1 MKIAQVSKEK
11 KVSIDS
17 LRYYERIGLIPPV
30 KRLPGGIRD
39 YSEKDLKWLDFMME
53 VRSAGVSIEPLI
65 DYVRLCGEGL
75 HTIPA
80 RRDLWD
86 DECDLLE
93 EKIHALQA
101 TLAQLKGKADHYE
114 ALLKGEN

>member
-11 KVSIDS
+11 HVTIDS

-30 KRLPGGIRD
+30 KRIKGGIRE
-39 YSEKDLKWLDFMME
+39 YSEAGLKWLDFVME

-75 HTIPA
+75 HTVPA
-80 RRDLWD
+80 RRDLWE
-86 DECDLLE
+86 DECELLE
-93 EKIHALQA
+93 KRIRGLQE
-101 TLAQLKGKADHYE
+101 TLAQMRAKMDHYDGMLKG
-114 ALLKGEN
+114 

>member
-11 KVSIDS
+11 HVSIDS

-30 KRLPGGIRD
+30 KRIAGGIRD
-39 YSEKDLKWLDFMME
+39 YSDEDLKWLDFVME

-75 HTIPA
+75 HTVPA
-80 RRDLWD
+80 RRDLWV

-93 EKIHALQA
+93 TRIRGLQE
-101 TLAQLKGKADHYE
+101 TLAQMKGKVGHYDGMLKG
-114 ALLKGEN
+114 

>member
-11 KVSIDS
+11 HISIDS

-30 KRLPGGIRD
+30 KRVKGGIRE
-39 YSEKDLKWLDFMME
+39 YSEEDLKWLDFVME

-75 HTIPA
+75 HTVPA
-80 RRDLWD
+80 RRDLWE
-86 DECDLLE
+86 DECELLE
-93 EKIHALQA
+93 KRIRGLQE
-101 TLAQLKGKADHYE
+101 TLAHMQAKVAHYDGMLKG
-114 ALLKGEN
+114 

>member
-11 KVSIDS
+11 NISLDG

-30 KRLPGGIRD
+30 KRIGGGIRE
-39 YSEKDLKWLDFMME
+39 YSDEDLKWLDFVIE

-75 HTIPA
+75 HTVPA
-80 RRDLWD
+80 RRDLWE

-93 EKIHALQA
+93 KRIRVLQE
-101 TLAQLKGKADHYE
+101 TLAQMKAKVAHYDG
-114 ALLKGEN
+114 LLRG

>member
-1 MKIAQVSKEK
+1 MKIVQVSKEK
-11 KVSIDS
+11 HVSIDS

-30 KRLPGGIRD
+30 KRVGGGIRE
-39 YSEKDLKWLDFMME
+39 YSDEDLKWLDFVIE

-65 DYVRLCGEGL
+65 DYVRLCAEGL
-75 HTIPA
+75 HTVPA

-93 EKIHALQA
+93 KRIRGLQE
-101 TLAQLKGKADHYE
+101 TLAQMKGKVAHYKGMLKG
-114 ALLKGEN
+114 

>member
-11 KVSIDS
+11 NISLDG

-30 KRLPGGIRD
+30 KRIGGGIRE
-39 YSEKDLKWLDFMME
+39 YSDEDLKWLDFVIE

-75 HTIPA
+75 HTVPA
-80 RRDLWD
+80 RRDLWE

-93 EKIHALQA
+93 KRIRGLQE
-101 TLAQLKGKADHYE
+101 TLAQMKAKVAHYDG
-114 ALLKGEN
+114 LLRG

>member
-11 KVSIDS
+11 NISLDG

-30 KRLPGGIRD
+30 KRVKGGIRE
-39 YSEKDLKWLDFMME
+39 YSDEDLKWLDFMME

-65 DYVRLCGEGL
+65 DYVRLCGEGF
-75 HTIPA
+75 HTVQA
-80 RRDLWD
+80 RRDLWV

-93 EKIHALQA
+93 EKILGLQE
-101 TLAQLKGKADHYE
+101 TLAQMKGKVDHYDGMLKG
-114 ALLKGEN
+114 

>member
-11 KVSIDS
+11 HVSIDS

-30 KRLPGGIRD
+30 KRIAGGMRE
-39 YSEKDLKWLDFMME
+39 YSDEDLQWLDF
-53 VRSAGVSIEPLI
+53 VKAVKSAGMSIEPLI

-75 HTIPA
+75 HTVPA
-80 RRDLWD
+80 RRGLWE

-93 EKIHALQA
+93 KRIHGLQE
-101 TLAQLKGKADHYE
+101 TLAQMKSKVAHYDGMLKG
-114 ALLKGEN
+114 

>member
-11 KVSIDS
+11 HVSIDS

-30 KRLPGGIRD
+30 KRVKGGIRE
-39 YSEKDLKWLDFMME
+39 YSDENLKWLDFVME
-53 VRSAGVSIEPLI
+53 VRAAGVSIEPLI

-75 HTIPA
+75 HTVPA

-86 DECDLLE
+86 DECDRLE
-93 EKIHALQA
+93 KRIRGLQE
-101 TLAQLKGKADHYE
+101 TLAQMKGKVVHYDGM
-114 ALLKGEN
+114 LKE

>member
-11 KVSIDS
+11 HVTIDS

-30 KRLPGGIRD
+30 KRIKGGIRE
-39 YSEKDLKWLDFMME
+39 YSEADLKWLDFVME

-75 HTIPA
+75 RTVPA
-80 RRDLWD
+80 RRDLWE
-86 DECDLLE
+86 DECELLE
-93 EKIHALQA
+93 KRIRGLQE
-101 TLAQLKGKADHYE
+101 TLAQMKSKMDHYDGMLKG
-114 ALLKGEN
+114 

>member
-11 KVSIDS
+11 HVSIDS

-30 KRLPGGIRD
+30 KRIAGGIRE
-39 YSEKDLKWLDFMME
+39 YSDEDLKWLDFVME
-53 VRSAGVSIEPLI
+53 VRAAGVSIEPLI

-75 HTIPA
+75 HTVPA
-80 RRDLWD
+80 RRDLWV

-93 EKIHALQA
+93 KKIHELQE
-101 TLAQLKGKADHYE
+101 TMAQMKEKVEHYNEMRKG
-114 ALLKGEN
+114 

>member
-11 KVSIDS
+11 NMSIDS

-30 KRLPGGIRD
+30 KRVAGGIRE
-39 YSEKDLKWLDFMME
+39 YSDEDLQWLDFVME
-53 VRSAGVSIEPLI
+53 VRSAGGSIEPLI

-86 DECDLLE
+86 DESELLE
-93 EKIHALQA
+93 KRILGLQE
-101 TLAQLKGKADHYE
+101 TLAQMKAKAEYYDWMLKG
-114 ALLKGEN
+114 

>member
-1 MKIAQVSKEK
+1 MMKIAQVSKEK
-11 KVSIDS
+11 NISLDG

-30 KRLPGGIRD
+30 KRIGGGIRE
-39 YSEKDLKWLDFMME
+39 YSDEDLKWLDFVIE

-75 HTIPA
+75 HTVPA
-80 RRDLWD
+80 RRDLWE

-93 EKIHALQA
+93 KRIRVLQE
-101 TLAQLKGKADHYE
+101 TLAQMKAKVAHYDG
-114 ALLKGEN
+114 LLRG

>member
-11 KVSIDS
+11 NVSIDS

-30 KRLPGGIRD
+30 KRIKGGIRE
-39 YSEKDLKWLDFMME
+39 YSDEDLQWLDFMME
-53 VRSAGVSIEPLI
+53 VRLAGVSIEPLI

-75 HTIPA
+75 HTVQA
-80 RRDLWD
+80 KRDLWV

-93 EKIHALQA
+93 KRIRGLQE
-101 TLAQLKGKADHYE
+101 TLAQMKDKVAHYDRV
-114 ALLKGEN
+114 LRG

>member
-30 KRLPGGIRD
+30 KRTAGGIRD
-39 YSEKDLKWLDFMME
+39 YSEQDLRWLDFMIAA
-53 VRSAGVSIEPLI
+53 RSAGVSIEPLI
-65 DYVRLCGEGL
+65 DYVQLCAEGF
-75 HTIPA
+75 HTFPA
-80 RRDLWD
+80 RRDLWE

-93 EKIHALQA
+93 ERILGLQE
-101 TLAQLKGKADHYE
+101 TLAQMKAKAEYYDWMLKG
-114 ALLKGEN
+114 

>member
-11 KVSIDS
+11 KVSLDS

-30 KRLPGGIRD
+30 KRTAGGIRD
-39 YSEKDLKWLDFMME
+39 YSKKDLEWLDFLIA

-65 DYVRLCGEGL
+65 DYVRLCAEGF

-80 RRDLWD
+80 RRDLWE
-86 DECDLLE
+86 DECELLE
-93 EKIHALQA
+93 KRILELQE
-101 TLAQLKGKADHYE
+101 TLAQMKAKAEYYDWMLKG
-114 ALLKGEN
+114 

>member
-11 KVSIDS
+11 NISLDG

-30 KRLPGGIRD
+30 KRIKGGIRE
-39 YSEKDLKWLDFMME
+39 YSDEDLKWLDFMME

-65 DYVRLCGEGL
+65 DYVRLCGEGF
-75 HTIPA
+75 HTVPA
-80 RRDLWD
+80 RRDLWV

-93 EKIHALQA
+93 ERILGLQE
-101 TLAQLKGKADHYE
+101 TLAQMKSKVDHYDGM
-114 ALLKGEN
+114 LKE